1 MNTSAPEEF
10 DYPRHVKQHGVE
22 AKKVSRG
29 TRAREMR
36 RAGVKERITIRID
49 QDVLERFKEL
59 TPQGQGY
66 QSLINEALRDWLSA
80 RGVKELIREE
90 LEEMTEKV
98 VLAIQSTRRVPSK

>member
-10 DYPRHVKQHGVE
+10 DYPRHVNQHGVE
-22 AKKVSRG
+22 VKKVSRG

-59 TPQGQGY
+59 APQGQGY

-98 VLAIQSTRRVPSK
+98 VSAIQSTRRVPSK